1 MDAPIGDDRRRKRW
15 VWGCTGGCLGFLVA
29 VGALIFLAY
38 YVLSRPMPVPAAEA
52 LVAPGASALLVV
64 RIEPDDP
71 LPLEIV
77 SRLAA
82 EQEVGE
88 AVAGDD
94 ARARAAFADAT
105 GDLAHSAAPMQAVV
119 TWEPGDEEGA
129 FHWTQAFAVR
139 RWGRLMGM
147 FIRGRLL
154 DSGALAVGRYRK
166 ADLLKTTGKEVY
178 VGVRRNVFVAA
189 DRRDSVEWVVDQLA
203 EQAAQT

>member
-94 ARARAAFADAT
+94 ARAAEAARQALALEKQSLEATVVLGYALLRQGQLSEATALLAAAAERNPDDAMLGCMLGRCYAAQGQSDRAADCYRRVLRS
-105 GDLAHSAAPMQAVV
+105 DPEHRLARALLAA
-119 TWEPGDEEGA
+119 
-129 FHWTQAFAVR
+129 
-139 RWGRLMGM
+139 
-147 FIRGRLL
+147 
-154 DSGALAVGRYRK
+154 SGAASDGTR
-166 ADLLKTTGKEVY
+166 
-178 VGVRRNVFVAA
+178 
-189 DRRDSVEWVVDQLA
+189 
-203 EQAAQT
+203 